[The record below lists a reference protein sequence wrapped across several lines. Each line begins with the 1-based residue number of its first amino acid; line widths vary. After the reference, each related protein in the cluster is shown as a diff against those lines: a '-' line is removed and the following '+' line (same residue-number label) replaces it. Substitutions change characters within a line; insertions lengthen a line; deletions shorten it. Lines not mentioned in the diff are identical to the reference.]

1 MIYYNVFQL
10 PNSYFLLPFLPPM
23 SQLDEVYKRIQE
35 NKKRQKEIRQ
45 MLKDELA
52 HHARYTEAVDE
63 AKTLRDEKKGIEQNI
78 RAQNKD
84 FQELED
90 LKIEIATDQEI
101 LSDVALNMYM
111 KEETVEIVDE
121 YEQTW
126 HPVFKVSFKKSN

>member
-1 MIYYNVFQL
+1 
-10 PNSYFLLPFLPPM
+10 M

-35 NKKRQKEIRQ
+35 NKKRQKEIRH
-45 MLKDELA
+45 MLTDELA
-52 HHARYTEAVDE
+52 HHARYKEAVDE

-90 LKIEIATDQEI
+90 LKMEIATDQEI

-126 HPVFKVSFKKSN
+126 HPIFKVSFKKSN